1 MGEAKAGEQQGW
13 KRAAA
18 EAAAGIV
25 ESGMVVGLG
34 SGSTAELFVDAL
46 GRRVA
51 EEGLRIVG
59 IATSESTARQAAAL
73 KIPLTTFAE
82 HTQIDLTIDGADE
95 VRLGTL
101 ELIKGHGGALLREKI
116 VASASKRMAIVADE
130 TKIVKR
136 LGSLVS
142 VPVEVVQYG
151 WETTQ
156 RKLEKIGAR
165 PSMRVGAD
173 GKPYVTDGGNYIF
186 HCALGAMKDPEESS
200 ARVGWDCGRGGAW
213 IVFGVCDAG
222 VCGRARWREGLEEGE
237 EEEAVG
243 RAWVLGNKMLR
254 PAAEAGCRYDALSL
268 DWKASSSPCWK
279 QGAPTKSK
287 SAKLG
292 GLRTN

>member
-1 MGEAKAGEQQGW
+1 MGEAKAGEQLGW

-18 EAAAGIV
+18 EAAARIV

-34 SGSTAELFVDAL
+34 SGSTAQLFVDAL

-186 HCALGAMKDPEESS
+186 HCGLGAMKDPGKV
-200 ARVGWDCGRGGAW
+200 ARALDGIVGAVEHGLFLGFATQVFVGGRD
-213 IVFGVCDAG
+213 GVKI
-222 VCGRARWREGLEEGE
+222 WKKGE
-237 EEEAVG
+237 E
-243 RAWVLGNKMLR
+243 
-254 PAAEAGCRYDALSL
+254 
-268 DWKASSSPCWK
+268 
-279 QGAPTKSK
+279 KSK
-287 SAKLG
+287 K
-292 GLRTN
+292 RKR